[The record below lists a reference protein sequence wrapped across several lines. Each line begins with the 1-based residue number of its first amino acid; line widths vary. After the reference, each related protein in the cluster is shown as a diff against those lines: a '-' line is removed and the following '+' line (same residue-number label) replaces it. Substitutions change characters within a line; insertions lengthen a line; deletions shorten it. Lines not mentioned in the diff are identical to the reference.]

1 MSFNGAFSVSQGT
14 DATSFTLTDVSTG
27 SDTNLTDRKIYLNIV
42 LSNSATL
49 VPPNNGNAWI
59 DWPIAAGPITL
70 TGILN
75 QDYSINIQVVW
86 VSSSPLPSP
95 STYVQFQLKTFTG
108 NLELFD
114 YTLTQQMAGNKLLAS
129 DNNYLPNKELL
140 RLYIDNAN
148 GATSFN
154 DQFNAQLNLN
164 AGYNMQVNQ
173 NTFFA

>member
-1 MSFNGAFSVSQGT
+1 MSFQGAFTISQGT
-14 DATSFTLTDVSTG
+14 DASSFTLTDTSVG
-27 SDTNLTDRKIYLNIV
+27 SDPNLTDRKIYLNKV
-42 LSNSATL
+42 DGTTL
-49 VPPNNGNAWI
+49 VPPNSATTFI
-59 DWPIAAGPITL
+59 DWPIASGPITL

-75 QDYSINIQVVW
+75 QDYSLNIQVVW
-86 VSSSPLPSP
+86 VSSAPLPSP

-154 DQFNAQLNLN
+154 DQYNAQLNLN
-164 AGYNMQVNQ
+164 AGTNMQVNQ

>member
-1 MSFNGAFSVSQGT
+1 MSFNGAVTISQGI
-14 DATSFTLTDVSTG
+14 DPTSFTITEASTG
-27 SDTNLTDRKIYLNIV
+27 SDPNLTDRKIYLNK
-42 LSNSATL
+42 SDGTTL
-49 VPPNNGNAWI
+49 VPPNSANSWI
-59 DWPIAAGPITL
+59 DWPIGNGPITL

-75 QDYSINIQVVW
+75 QDYSLNIQVVW
-86 VSSSPLPSP
+86 VSSSPLAPP

-114 YTLTQQMAGNKLLAS
+114 YTLTQQMAGNKLLSS
-129 DNNYLPNKELL
+129 DNNFLPNKELL
-140 RLYIDNAN
+140 RLYIDNAV

-154 DQFNAQLNLN
+154 DQYNAQLNLN

>member
-1 MSFNGAFSVSQGT
+1 MSFNGAFSISQGT
-14 DATSFTLTDVSTG
+14 DPTSFTLTDTSTG
-27 SDTNLTDRKIYLNIV
+27 SDANLTDRKIYLNK
-42 LSNSATL
+42 SDGTTL

-59 DWPIAAGPITL
+59 DWPLSAGSSITL

-75 QDYSINIQVVW
+75 QDYSLNIQVVW

-95 STYVQFQLKTFTG
+95 STYVQFQLKTFTA

-114 YTLTQQMAGNKLLAS
+114 YTLTQQMAGNKLISS
-129 DNNYLPNKELL
+129 DNNFLPNKELL

-154 DQFNAQLNLN
+154 DQYNAQLNLN

-173 NTFFA
+173 NTFFS